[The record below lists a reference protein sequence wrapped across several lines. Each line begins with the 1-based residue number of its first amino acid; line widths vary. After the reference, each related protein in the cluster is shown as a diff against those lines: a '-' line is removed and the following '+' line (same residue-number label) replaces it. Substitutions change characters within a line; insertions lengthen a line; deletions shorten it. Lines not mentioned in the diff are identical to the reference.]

1 MTAMITFFPV
11 GNGDMTL
18 LSLADANETKI
29 LVDCNIRNAADDP
42 EDSTRD
48 AARDLRSRIKRDQNG
63 RPYVDVFA
71 LSHPDQD
78 HCNGLIDHFY
88 LGAPENYPDD
98 FEEDAKKRILIRE
111 IWSSPMVFRRACK
124 SHTLCE
130 DAKAFN
136 TEAKRRVALNRA
148 KGFEGVSAGDRILIL
163 GEDEDGK
170 TDDLTP
176 ILVHVDDI
184 FNRVNGIQSQGFSAR
199 LLAPMPKADDDT
211 EEQLSKNH
219 SSVILNFAIASD
231 TTGTV
236 VRQFLSA
243 GDAEVAIWERLWEKH
258 KYNPSVLAY
267 DLMQTPHHNSWH
279 SLSYDS
285 WSERHEKADVS
296 QAALAALSQIS
307 QSGCIVSSSDPI
319 SDDDNDPPCYG
330 AKIIYENIAR
340 NAGGLFYCTGEYPA
354 IEDAAPL
361 EFSVTANGL
370 QLLPHRIKA
379 GSLLRP
385 VAVAS
390 GLFFPSKPVMPNKPA
405 GFA

>member
-1 MTAMITFFPV
+1 MITFFPV

-48 AARDLRSRIKRDQNG
+48 VAKDLRSRIMRDQNG

-88 LGAPENYPDD
+88 LGAPEDYPDD
-98 FEEDAKKRILIRE
+98 SEEDAKKRILIRE

-124 SHTLCE
+124 AHTLCE

-176 ILVHVDDI
+176 ILVRVDDT
-184 FNRVNGIQSQGFSAR
+184 FNRVNGIVSQGFSAR

-267 DLMQTPHHNSWH
+267 NLVQTPHHNSWH

-285 WSERHEKADVS
+285 WSELHEKAAIS
-296 QAALAALSQIS
+296 HAAVAALSQIRR
-307 QSGCIVSSSDPI
+307 SGLIVSSSDPI
-319 SDDDNDPPCYG
+319 YDDDNDPPCYG
-330 AKIIYENIAR
+330 AKIIYESIAR
-340 NAGGLFYCTGEYPA
+340 NAGGSFYCTGEYPA

-370 QLLPHRIKA
+370 QLLSRIKSQ
-379 GSLLRP
+379 SLLRP
-385 VAVAS
+385 AAVAS
-390 GLFFPSKPVMPNKPA
+390 GLVFPSKPVMPNKPA

>member
-1 MTAMITFFPV
+1 MAAIITFFPV

-42 EDSTRD
+42 EDSTRHV
-48 AARDLRSRIKRDQNG
+48 AKDLRSRIKRDQNG
-63 RPYVDVFA
+63 RPYLDVFA

-88 LGAPENYPDD
+88 LGAPEDYPDD
-98 FEEDAKKRILIRE
+98 FKEDAKKRILIRE

-124 SHTLCE
+124 SHILCE

-176 ILVHVDDI
+176 ILVRVDDI
-184 FNRVNGIQSQGFSAR
+184 FNRVNGIRSQGFSAR
-199 LLAPMPKADDDT
+199 LLAPIPKADDDT

-285 WSERHEKADVS
+285 WSEWHEKAQIS
-296 QAALAALSQIS
+296 QAALSALSQIS
-307 QSGCIVSSSDPI
+307 HRGLIVSSSDPI
-319 SDDDNDPPCYG
+319 YNDDNDPPCYG
-330 AKIIYENIAR
+330 AKLIYEGIAR
-340 NAGGLFYCTGEYPA
+340 NVGGSFYCTGEYPE

-370 QLLPHRIKA
+370 QLLPHRIKSQ
-379 GSLLRP
+379 SLLRP
-385 VAVAS
+385 AAVVG
-390 GLFFPSKPVMPNKPA
+390 GLVFPSKPVMPNKSA